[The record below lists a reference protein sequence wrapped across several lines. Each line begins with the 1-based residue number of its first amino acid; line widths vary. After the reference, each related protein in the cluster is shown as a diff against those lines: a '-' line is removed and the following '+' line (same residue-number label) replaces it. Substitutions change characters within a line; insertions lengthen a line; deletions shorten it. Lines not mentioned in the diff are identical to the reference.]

1 MFTILSDGNTMYAPT
16 LIESGYVVASPKL
29 TKEVNKAGSLEFT
42 LPATNPAY
50 SNYSKM
56 KSLLT
61 VEEDETKAPFK
72 RIFLILVVDELVI
85 ISKLIKVPAG
95 KVKLAL

>member
-16 LIESGYVVASPKL
+16 LIENGYVVTSPKL

-50 SNYSKM
+50 SDYSKM
-56 KSLLT
+56 KTLLT
-61 VEEDETKAPFK
+61 VEEDETEIWRGPVMNETFIRTKPFL
-72 RIFLILVVDELVI
+72 RRENWRF
-85 ISKLIKVPAG
+85 
-95 KVKLAL
+95 